1 MKTPASAPALIPL
14 CFFAIACTNTA
25 PTPSP
30 QAVPPAATMPGG
42 VAVVAPTPIPKTIS
56 LSSPEDEK
64 GATLIRTAV
73 DGMGGVAVVDGVKAL
88 ELRGK
93 ATRMFP
99 GGNNVDFAST
109 TYLLFPD
116 HYRQDVT
123 LPMGS
128 LVTVWSPQGA
138 FTDMGDGPVIL
149 PDAQRTAME
158 QGFRRNLVGLMKART
173 MPGFRA
179 TAKGAG
185 TTSTGDAVELVEVA
199 SQGHT
204 TILGID
210 AASGRILLAK
220 WQGRIGAGGEP
231 GETVTEFSDFKSVPG
246 GGLIYPYAL
255 SSVFAGNPTHSVALE
270 SVVVNGALDPAL
282 FEPKGAPVPAEP
294 AQAPAPAAPPATAPV
309 PPPPTPAAGGR

>member
-1 MKTPASAPALIPL
+1 MTNAVRSLGFASLCALAL
-14 CFFAIACTNTA
+14 ACANA
-25 PTPSP
+25 NPTPQP
-30 QAVPPAATMPGG
+30 AAVPPPPAGTPGG
-42 VAVVAPTPIPKTIS
+42 VVEIAPTPIPKTIS

-64 GATLIRTAV
+64 GMALIRKAV
-73 DGMGGVAVVDGVKAL
+73 EGMGGAAAVDGVKTL

-93 ATRMFP
+93 ATRKFP

-116 HYRQDVT
+116 LYRQDVT

-173 MPGFRA
+173 SPGFRA
-179 TAKGAG
+179 TAKGPG
-185 TTSTGDAVELVEVA
+185 TTSTGAAVELVEVT

-204 TILGID
+204 TTLGID
-210 AASGRILLAK
+210 AASGRVLMAK
-220 WQGRIGAGGEP
+220 WEGRIGAGGEP
-231 GETVTEFSDFKSVPG
+231 GETVTEFSDFKAVPG
-246 GGLIYPYAL
+246 GLTYPYAL

-270 SVVVNGALDPAL
+270 SVVVNGAMDPTL

-294 AQAPAPAAPPATAPV
+294 AQAPTPSAPPAA
-309 PPPPTPAAGGR
+309 PPPTPAAGRP